1 MDKIT
6 KYRNIIRQV
15 LKPFAQNHYA
25 GAPNLKNQLIFDTE
39 HDHYLV
45 MTVGWDGE
53 MPVRDCVFHIDITDG
68 KVWIQEDNTDSDIAS
83 LLMEAGIPKSDIVLG
98 FQSPS
103 MRKYSSFAAG

>member
-1 MDKIT
+1 MDKVT

-15 LKPFAQNHYA
+15 LKPFAENHYA
-25 GAPNLKNQLIFDTE
+25 GSPNLKNQLIFDVE
-39 HDHYLV
+39 NDHYLV
-45 MTVGWDGE
+45 VTVGWDGE
-53 MPVRDCVFHIDITDG
+53 IPVRDCVFHIDITDG